1 MQKTLPTS
9 HIKIFHLHRYNKI
22 ASRVQKKR
30 TKRSS
35 RKNTEK
41 HDKENKHRA
50 RKKRQATTS
59 VSFGLGK
66 NNTYFRQLLYPVFQY
81 LETVSINYLS
91 FVEIIIQRRSA
102 SNSYTSCGSPPCA
115 DKTFNKGWS
124 EYRNEFGSL
133 SNDYWIGLDQLYNLT
148 NTQGKTWG
156 LEVVLHNKLFIFNHL
171 TKKGIVFCKRY

>member
-1 MQKTLPTS
+1 MLKILTSS
-9 HIKIFHLHRYNKI
+9 HIEVYHLHRYKKI

-35 RKNTEK
+35 RKNTKK

-59 VSFGLGK
+59 VSFSLGK
-66 NNTYFRQLLYPVFQY
+66 NNTYFQRIIKWAYSEIV
-81 LETVSINYLS
+81 TINYLS
-91 FVEIIIQRRSA
+91 FLEIIIQRRSA
-102 SNSYTSCGSPPCA
+102 SNSYASCGSPPCA

-156 LEVVLHNKLFIFNHL
+156 LEVVLHNKLFTFNHL
-171 TKKGIVFCKRY
+171 SLRHVTT

>member
-1 MQKTLPTS
+1 MRKTLPTS
-9 HIKIFHLHRYNKI
+9 HIKVYHLHRYNKI

-50 RKKRQATTS
+50 RQKRSATTT

-66 NNTYFRQLLYPVFQY
+66 NNTYFQRIIRPCHSYS
-81 LETVSINYLS
+81 EIVSINYLS
-91 FVEIIIQRRSA
+91 FLEIIIQRRSA
-102 SNSYTSCGSPPCA
+102 SNSYASCGSPPCA

-133 SNDYWIGLDQLYNLT
+133 SSDYWIGLDQLYNLT

-171 TKKGIVFCKRY
+171 TW